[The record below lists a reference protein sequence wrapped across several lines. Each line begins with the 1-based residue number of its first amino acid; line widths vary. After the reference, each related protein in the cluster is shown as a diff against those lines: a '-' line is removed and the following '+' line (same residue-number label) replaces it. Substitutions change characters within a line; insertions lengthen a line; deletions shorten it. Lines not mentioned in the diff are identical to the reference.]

1 MNIIYVFVFF
11 CFNIYYFIM
20 KIVRKKFGLYYNY
33 DKILIIVYKWNLKFN
48 IIIKIVYLWL
58 INELRRK
65 FYLC

>member
-48 IIIKIVYLWL
+48 IIIRIVYLWL